1 MTDRNDLES
10 QLNESL
16 LSESPLN
23 ESQLNE
29 SPLNESLL
37 NESLID
43 YVNSAPARASRRTP
57 LQPRSIQTIQR
68 VADAASSLLGRMPL
82 EEVTTTRIAT
92 EAGISIGALYRF
104 FPDKQSIMDAVAVR
118 HVGEFRRMLEREVM
132 PMLEREMRNLNDFQ
146 PARMLNLVV
155 DAYVAYLDQHP
166 DFRAISFGR
175 HISAATKEREASPA
189 VGLPAM
195 LKSFM
200 LEHLEIP
207 NTPELDMALRVVSE
221 AGERL
226 IAFAYEQPTRDER
239 DRVIA
244 EMKKMLAGYLFPAS

>member
-1 MTDRNDLES
+1 MTDGNDLE
-10 QLNESL
+10 L
-16 LSESPLN
+16 LLEHGT
-23 ESQLNE
+23 
-29 SPLNESLL
+29 
-37 NESLID
+37 
-43 YVNSAPARASRRTP
+43 SAAASRRTP

-118 HVGEFRRMLEREVM
+118 HVGEFRR
-132 PMLEREMRNLNDFQ
+132 MLEREMRNLNDFQ